1 MPLPLTAAG
10 WKYKNSIAAPPRSTV
25 SDQDSGANMAAAAEK
40 VQRPNSCDWLSLKF
54 KEQVQ
59 QQKKK
64 DIFYNGTETKRLVNN
79 FRYCSRCFQS

>member
-64 DIFYNGTETKRLVNN
+64 RHFLQRNRDKKTRK
-79 FRYCSRCFQS
+79 